1 MEKQSHLPIG
11 YRLQE
16 YQIDRV
22 LGQGGFGITYLA
34 TDVNLDKQIV
44 IKEFFPKEFSSRES
58 NVYSIVSHKG
68 DENELYRYL
77 MKKFLS
83 EAKILASFS
92 HPNII
97 TVTRFFEENSTAYF
111 IMDYVKGE
119 SLKSY
124 IERNGS
130 LSQDNIEKIIIP
142 ILEGLKAVHKKN
154 FLHRDIAPDNIYLTI
169 DGRPILIDFGSA
181 KDTIGDESKSLA
193 TIVKAGYSAPEQYI
207 SSSIHTKSTDIY
219 AIGGV
224 IASMISGDTP
234 PEATKRQ
241 LELYNGMPDPLK
253 SLLNQ
258 HKSRYSKSFL
268 EAVLKSMSI
277 KESERFQE
285 VGEFQY
291 ALVMGDDAPS
301 IEDKIKLLETNETT
315 KFEKKNKGF
324 LFILPLVLLVVTG
337 LIYSMFFSTKKEK
350 KITIE
355 VKDINS
361 TKILSDMNKTVVVRE
376 DTNSTKPLSDIN
388 KTVVVREDI
397 NSTES
402 LSDINKIVVV
412 KEDINGTE
420 LLSDINKTVVVKE
433 DINGT
438 KPLSDMNKTVV
449 KKESKNTLSV
459 TYNFALMYDYGAGV
473 KEDKPKAIKLYE
485 EVCNFSHSL
494 ACKRLGEMYE
504 KGEGV
509 KKDINKT
516 IKLYKKSCNLNN
528 ALACNNLAYIYRSG
542 TETKKDIYKAIK
554 IYQKSCDLNNS
565 LACKNI
571 GEMYEKGKEV
581 KEDIN
586 RAIEVYTK
594 SCNLGNSTICKNLG
608 FLYIKGEKV
617 EKNITKSINFYNKS
631 CDLNNSL
638 SCANLGIL
646 YDYGEGVKKDKNKAV
661 EFYKKG
667 CELNNGVACANLG
680 YMYDEGEGIVKDDK
694 KAVELYLKA
703 CSLKDAQSCASLGS
717 MYEKGEGTK
726 KSKIKSKK
734 SYQKACNLGYKDAC
748 SILK

>member
-58 NVYSIVSHKG
+58 NVYTIVSHKG
-68 DENELYRYL
+68 KENEVYRYL

-111 IMDYVKGE
+111 VMDYVKGE

-124 IERNGS
+124 VERNGS
-130 LSQDNIEKIIIP
+130 LSQDTIEQVIIP
-142 ILEGLKAVHKKN
+142 ILEGLKAVHEKS

-181 KDTIGDESKSLA
+181 KDTIGDESKSLT

-207 SSSIHTKSTDIY
+207 SSSTHTKSTDIY

-224 IASMISGDTP
+224 IASMMSGDTP

-241 LELYNGMPDPLK
+241 LELYSDMPDPLEN
-253 SLLNQ
+253 LLKK
-258 HKSRYSKSFL
+258 HKDRYSKKFL

-277 KESERFQE
+277 KSKDRFQE

-291 ALVMGDDAPS
+291 ALVIGDDARPMDNIS
-301 IEDKIKLLETNETT
+301 KPLNSKKT
-315 KFEKKNKGF
+315 KVKKKKNF
-324 LFILPLVLLVVTG
+324 LFILPIVLLVAVG
-337 LIYSMFFSTKKEK
+337 VIYSIFFYTEK
-350 KITIE
+350 VENRDK
-355 VKDINS
+355 NS
-361 TKILSDMNKTVVVRE
+361 TKQLSN
-376 DTNSTKPLSDIN
+376 IN
-388 KTVVVREDI
+388 KTVVKKEEI
-397 NSTES
+397 NT
-402 LSDINKIVVV
+402 
-412 KEDINGTE
+412 
-420 LLSDINKTVVVKE
+420 
-433 DINGT
+433 T

-449 KKESKNTLSV
+449 KEEDINTTKPLSDTNKTVIKKEKINTTQPLSDTNKTVIKKEEINTTKPLSDMNKTVIKKEPKNPISV
-459 TYNFALMYDYGAGV
+459 TYNLALMYDYGAGV
-473 KEDKPKAIKLYE
+473 KEDKAKAIKLYS
-485 EVCNFSHSL
+485 EVCEFSHSL
-494 ACKRLGEMYE
+494 ACKRLGEIYE
-504 KGEGV
+504 NGDGV
-509 KKDINKT
+509 KKDINET
-516 IKLYKKSCNLNN
+516 IKLYQKSCDLNN
-528 ALACNNLAYIYRSG
+528 DLACNNLAYIYTRG
-542 TETKKDIYKAIK
+542 IEKDISKAIK

-571 GEMYEKGKEV
+571 GDIYEKGKDV
-581 KEDIN
+581 KQNIN
-586 RAIEVYTK
+586 KAIKVYIK
-594 SCNLGNSTICKNLG
+594 SCNLGNGSMCKNLG
-608 FLYIKGEKV
+608 FLYLKGKKV
-617 EKNITKSINFYNKS
+617 EKNITKSILFYTKS
-631 CDLNNSL
+631 CDLNNST
-638 SCANLGIL
+638 SCTNLGVF
-646 YDYGEGVKKDKNKAV
+646 YDYGDDVKKDKNKAV
-661 EFYKKG
+661 KFYKKG
-667 CELNNGVACANLG
+667 CELNSGGACANLG
-680 YMYDEGEGIVKDDK
+680 YMYDEGDGVVKNDK

-703 CSLKDAQSCASLGS
+703 CNLKDAQSCSNLGF

-726 KSKIKSKK
+726 KSKSKSKQ

-748 SILK
+748 SK